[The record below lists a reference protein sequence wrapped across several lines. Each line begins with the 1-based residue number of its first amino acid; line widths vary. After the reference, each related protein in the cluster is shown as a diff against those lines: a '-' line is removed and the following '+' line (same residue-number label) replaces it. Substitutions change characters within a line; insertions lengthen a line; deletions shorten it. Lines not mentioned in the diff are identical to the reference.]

1 MNTSLKIDFRWY
13 WMVLIYC
20 FFMEIKLFLF
30 FVMYNFLISIRYR
43 DFMFKWSNWHQSAHN
58 TPTSSSES
66 QISCHLSITWWFRRG
81 KNYVCGTKSY
91 IMIIQ
96 IDVNL
101 MLRLQE
107 HFLFINV
114 QYILQPVFQVGVYQ
128 FIKLM
133 RLLARNQSV

>member
-30 FVMYNFLISIRYR
+30 FVMCNFMISIRYR

-66 QISCHLSITWWFRRG
+66 QISCRLSITWWFRRG
-81 KNYVCGTKSY
+81 KDYVCGTKSY

-101 MLRLQE
+101 MLRLLYTRTLS
-107 HFLFINV
+107 FYKCTI
-114 QYILQPVFQVGVYQ
+114 YP
-128 FIKLM
+128 
-133 RLLARNQSV
+133 ATSVPSRCVSVHQTDASFG